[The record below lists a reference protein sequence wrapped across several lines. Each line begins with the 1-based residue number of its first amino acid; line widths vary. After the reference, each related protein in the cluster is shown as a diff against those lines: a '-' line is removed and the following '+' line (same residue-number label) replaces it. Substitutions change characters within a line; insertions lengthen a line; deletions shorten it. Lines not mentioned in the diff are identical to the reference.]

1 MNSLDQSN
9 SLIGIFPLTYNLA
22 ETGRSILVAEKIQEM
37 GGNLIFFTHGGEYEY
52 LIDNFGFKK
61 IRIKPY
67 YSNKIINQII
77 KSNRGEIKKLP
88 YQFDFLKKAVENEV
102 EIFKK
107 TNVSLIVSFVENT
120 CLLSTRIAKIPHI
133 KVIPCEGRF
142 HYRIPDNIETKFTR
156 LLPQFIKIKILNKL
170 FGKGNK
176 KELRLFN
183 DVANNFNLKPF
194 SNFKEFYKTDL
205 TLSTDF
211 LEFINIFPNQQLY
224 SKKDYVGVILL
235 ENLFK
240 DIFNEENS
248 EKINERIK
256 NHINK
261 NDKKSIFVTMGSSG
275 DRDFFLRILN
285 TLKNKDYNVIA
296 VYGNIISN
304 DEASHFNENILLEKF
319 VPSTMF
325 IHKNVDLSVIH
336 GGHGTLYSAIYSGK
350 PIIGFPMQFEQ
361 HIHLEKIQGHGL
373 GYMLS
378 RRFFKEKDFL
388 NKIDHI
394 FRNYDYYYTNAQNLL
409 GKLPPPEGDKN
420 AAIRILNFIK
430 ISQISAKKMPKSQGD
445 ENTAG
450 RVYDTIEKYPVKK

>member
-1 MNSLDQSN
+1 MLSLDKNN

-22 ETGRSILVAEKIQEM
+22 ETGRSILVAKKIQEM
-37 GGNLIFFTHGGEYEY
+37 GGNLIFFTHGGKYEY

-67 YSNKIINQII
+67 YTDEIVNQII

-88 YQFDFLKKAVENEV
+88 YHLEFLIKAVENEV
-102 EIFKK
+102 EIFGK
-107 TNVSLIVSFVENT
+107 TNVSVIVSFVENT
-120 CLLSTRIAKIPHI
+120 CFLSTRVAKIPHI

-142 HYRIPDNIETKFTR
+142 HYRIPDNFETIFTR
-156 LLPQFIKIKILNKL
+156 LLPQFIKIRILNKY

-183 DVANNFNLKPF
+183 EVANKFNLKSF
-194 SNFKEFYKTDL
+194 SNFNELLKADL
-205 TLSTDF
+205 TVSTDF
-211 LEFINIFPNQQLY
+211 LEVINIFPNQQFHP
-224 SKKDYVGVILL
+224 KEDYVGAILL
-235 ENLFK
+235 EKLFK
-240 DIFNEENS
+240 DIFKEENS
-248 EKINERIK
+248 EQINKRIK

-261 NDKKSIFVTMGSSG
+261 NNKKAIFITMGSSG
-275 DRDFFLRILN
+275 DKEFFLRILN
-285 TLKNKDYNVIA
+285 ALNNKDYNVIA
-296 VYGNIISN
+296 VYGNIISD
-304 DEASHFNENILLEKF
+304 DEASSFNENILLEKF
-319 VPSTMF
+319 VPSTIF

-336 GGHGTLYSAIYSGK
+336 GGHGTVYSAIYSGK

-388 NKIDHI
+388 NIVEHM

-409 GKLPPPEGDKN
+409 SKLPPPEGDKN
-420 AAIRILNFIK
+420 AAIRILNFIDNL
-430 ISQISAKKMPKSQGD
+430 QILAKKLPKSQGD
-445 ENTAG
+445 KNTAA
-450 RVYDTIEKYPVKK
+450 RIDDTIENIR

>member
-1 MNSLDQSN
+1 MYSLAKNN
-9 SLIGIFPLTYNLA
+9 SLIGIVPLTYNLA
-22 ETGRSILVAEKIQEM
+22 ETGRSILVAKKIQEM

-67 YSNKIINQII
+67 YTYEIVNQII

-120 CLLSTRIAKIPHI
+120 CFLSTRVAKIPHI

-142 HYRIPDNIETKFTR
+142 HYRIPDNIETIFTR
-156 LLPQFIKIKILNKL
+156 LLPQFIKIQILNKW
-170 FGKGNK
+170 FGKGSK

-183 DVANNFNLKPF
+183 DVGNKFNLKPF
-194 SNFKEFYKTDL
+194 SNFKEFFKADL

-224 SKKDYVGVILL
+224 PKEDYVGVILL
-235 ENLFK
+235 EKLFK
-240 DIFNEENS
+240 DIFKKENS
-248 EKINERIK
+248 EHINERIK

-275 DRDFFLRILN
+275 DKDFFLRILN
-285 TLKNKDYNVIA
+285 TLKNTEYNVIA

-304 DEASHFNENILLEKF
+304 DEASNFNENILLEKF
-319 VPSTMF
+319 VPSTLF
-325 IHKNVDLSVIH
+325 IHKNVDLSIIH

-388 NKIDHI
+388 NKVHHI
-394 FRNYDYYYTNAQNLL
+394 FRNYENYYTNAQNLL
-409 GKLPPPEGDKN
+409 RKLPPPEGDKN
-420 AAIRILNFIK
+420 ASIRILDFI
-430 ISQISAKKMPKSQGD
+430 QID
-445 ENTAG
+445 
-450 RVYDTIEKYPVKK
+450 